1 MAKSQRVIIISFGQ
15 FHSFDL
21 AYQLQ
26 KKGILEK
33 IYCSYPF
40 FKARKYLLK
49 KNNYCS
55 LFILQIFLRIFRKKL
70 DPILKVLFA
79 LIIKFLIK
87 NKKKRIFIIWSDVPS
102 FLLEFI
108 NKNLDSKIILERG
121 SAHFLK
127 QASLLKNE
135 YAKHGINYEVNQ
147 NSLNNELI
155 NYQLADFISIPSNFV
170 KESFIDNGVDKKK
183 LFLNI
188 YGCNLSWF
196 KKYNQRSEKFIIL
209 TVGNFSLQKGFYYL
223 INSIKKLK
231 FEFEHIHVGTIQK
244 SEEFLFRDYLKSKNF
259 KRVNSI
265 QKEKLINYYNK
276 ASIFILPSVQDGFGM
291 VILEA
296 MACGVPV
303 IASNNTG
310 FSTINK
316 KNKFGLTVHH
326 SSEKDLMNAIKTL
339 YNNKE
344 LRDQISNNNIKGIKK
359 GYTWSDYGKRYIHF
373 LNKISL

>member
-1 MAKSQRVIIISFGQ
+1 MVKSQRIIIISFGQ

-26 KKGILEK
+26 NKGILEK

-40 FKARKYLLK
+40 FKARKYLIK

-55 LFILQIFLRIFRKKL
+55 FFIFQIFLRIFRKKL

-79 LIIKFLIK
+79 LILKFLIR
-87 NKKKRIFIIWSDVPS
+87 NKKKRIFIIWSDIPS

-108 NKNLDSKIILERG
+108 KKNLDSKIILERG

-127 QASLLKNE
+127 QVSLLKNE
-135 YAKHGINYEVNQ
+135 YAKHGIDYEINQ
-147 NSLNNELI
+147 NSLNNELL

-170 KESFIDNGVDKKK
+170 KESFLENGVDKKK

-196 KKYNQRSEKFIIL
+196 KKYDYKSEKFTIL
-209 TVGNFSLQKGFYYL
+209 TVGNFSLRKGYYHL
-223 INSIKKLK
+223 IAAFNEIK

-244 SEEFLFRDYLKSKNF
+244 NEEFLFKKYFESKNF
-259 KRVNSI
+259 TRINSI
-265 QKEKLINYYNK
+265 KKNKLVDYYNK
-276 ASIFILPSVQDGFGM
+276 ASIFILPSVEDGFGM

-310 FSTINK
+310 FSTINR
-316 KNKFGLTVHH
+316 KNKFGLTVKH
-326 SSEKDLMNAIKTL
+326 SSAEGLINAISTL
-339 YNNKE
+339 YYDKE
-344 LRDQISNNNIKGIKK
+344 LREKISINNLRGIEK
-359 GYTWSDYGKRYIHF
+359 GYTWLNYGKRYIHF
-373 LNKISL
+373 LDKISL